1 MWKILNFLPKADGGG
16 GGGLQAVGNFKIYGR
31 KNGLELFDI
40 GALKYLVNVVK
51 KLTIYSVFISHVS
64 GYDQSEF
71 RSTSILPK
79 IMVSFILGRISRSL
93 N

>member
-1 MWKILNFLPKADGGG
+1 MLF
-16 GGGLQAVGNFKIYGR
+16 VFKIYGR

-51 KLTIYSVFISHVS
+51 KFTIYSVFISHVS

-71 RSTSILPK
+71 
-79 IMVSFILGRISRSL
+79 
-93 N
+93 

>member
-16 GGGLQAVGNFKIYGR
+16 LQAGGNYKIYGR
-31 KNGLELFDI
+31 TNGLELFDI

-51 KLTIYSVFISHVS
+51 TFTIYSVFISHVS

-71 RSTSILPK
+71 
-79 IMVSFILGRISRSL
+79 
-93 N
+93 